1 MPRAGMVGSK
11 MIGTQVT
18 ALSDAKVGNTGI
30 VESIDLPEEV
40 SNYLAHLGFL
50 PGTRVEV
57 LRRAPAGD
65 PTVYRIDGV
74 EVGLRNETARHIF
87 LKLTAG
93 VAQHATNLKERPEQA
108 VIDRALTDLLHNIQL
123 AHCTTNMGYLRALLP
138 TTPIDEHTS
147 H

>member
-1 MPRAGMVGSK
+1 
-11 MIGTQVT
+11 MIDTQVT

-30 VESIDLPEEV
+30 VESIDLPDEV

-74 EVGLRNETARHIF
+74 EVGLRSETARHIF

-93 VAQHATNLKERPEQA
+93 ATA
-108 VIDRALTDLLHNIQL
+108 
-123 AHCTTNMGYLRALLP
+123 
-138 TTPIDEHTS
+138 
-147 H
+147 